1 MVLFR
6 SHHNILG
13 SNYNNSSQKNYEV
26 KVLSNNN
33 NNDDKNREIS
43 TERKIMYYGGNLIMI
58 IGIILFLSVFFHF
71 FGLFSNIETLSP
83 DTSFGDVMSPMVR
96 APIGMVLMVAV
107 QAISNIGKKGLAGS
121 GVKLDP
127 KEARKDLEP
136 FSR

>member
-1 MVLFR
+1 M
-6 SHHNILG
+6 
-13 SNYNNSSQKNYEV
+13 
-26 KVLSNNN
+26 SNNN